1 MSVEIDEFVSQLALA
16 RGLSENTRLSYLN
29 DLRAFS
35 AFLAE
40 RGVRVADATRR
51 DIMDFSAMGR
61 REGLSES
68 TVARRLMALR
78 TFYAWL
84 AGEGAI
90 AGNPAETVERPK
102 SAMRLPKAL
111 TEGQTAA
118 LLDAAASGGGPA
130 GLRDRAMLELLYA
143 SGLRASELASLTI
156 DDLNLQE
163 GFLRCQGKGGKQRVV
178 PVGRSATGALVAYL
192 EHGRPALVREGSP
205 DAILFLSARGR
216 PMTRKSLWQVVAKAA
231 RLAGLAGKV
240 HPHTLRHCFA
250 THLLS
255 HGADIRAI
263 QEMLGH
269 ADIATTQVYTHV
281 DAEKVLAIHRKF
293 HPRR

>member
-1 MSVEIDEFVSQLALA
+1 MAAEIDEFVSQLALA
-16 RGLSENTRLSYLN
+16 RGLSENTLASYGN
-29 DLRAFS
+29 DLRAF
-35 AFLAE
+35 AEFLGG
-40 RGVRVADATRR
+40 RGSSVAGATRR
-51 DIMDFSAMGR
+51 DVMDFM
-61 REGLSES
+61 SES
-68 TVARRLMALR
+68 RRSGLADSTVSRRLMALK

-84 AGEGAI
+84 AGEGVA
-90 AGNPAETVERPK
+90 AGNPTEAMERPK
-102 SAMRLPKAL
+102 AAKRLPRSL

-118 LLDAAASGGGPA
+118 LLDAAGGGGGPS

-143 SGLRASELASLTI
+143 SGLRASELASLAI

-178 PVGRSATGALVAYL
+178 PVGKSAIDALVAYL
-192 EHGRPALVREGSP
+192 EEGRPALAREGSP
-205 DAILFLSARGR
+205 DSILFLSTRGR

-231 RLAGLAGKV
+231 KASGLAGKV

-281 DAEKVLAIHRKF
+281 DAEKVLAIHRRF